1 MCVERGWMM
10 TCRDNCIHYNVCYK
24 KPDHF
29 DDLDVNGG
37 CSDFADNDLN
47 VKIPCKIGDVVYTIV
62 DCENP
67 FVADG
72 KVESISIQENSFWI
86 FARYSCG
93 LTYWH
98 KVGDK
103 NFFFDE
109 KKANERC
116 LKN

>member
-1 MCVERGWMM
+1 M

-29 DDLDVNGG
+29 DDLSVNGG
-37 CSDFADNDLN
+37 CYDFADNDLN
-47 VKIPCKIGDVVYTIV
+47 VKITCKIGDVVYTVV

-72 KVESISIQENSFWI
+72 KVESISIQEDGLWI

-98 KVGDK
+98 EVGDK

-109 KKANERC
+109 KKANER
-116 LKN
+116 LKEVLTNG